1 MNTMIKALVVGT
13 AVLAGSALADIG
25 GHSQSGWQDNP
36 AAGWDANIPAFD
48 SIWMAPSGGWD
59 AKLPP
64 AFPVEIG
71 FPGLGDWNVGVEP
84 PRHGGGEYHCMAIGC
99 QRHDDGRNDIIT
111 IGDCSK
117 GPC

>member
-1 MNTMIKALVVGT
+1 MNAMMKTLIVAAAMWGGT
-13 AVLAGSALADIG
+13 ALADFG
-25 GHSQSGWQDNP
+25 AQDQ
-36 AAGWDANIPAFD
+36 AGWHANIPAFD
-48 SIWMAPSGGWD
+48 SVWMAPSGGWD
-59 AKLPP
+59 GQLPP

-71 FPGLGDWNVGVEP
+71 FPGLGDWHVPVAP

-99 QRHDDGRNDIIT
+99 QGDDDGRNDIIT